1 MKIKS
6 IGIIGFGSIAKKHAS
21 AIYNINKK
29 IEIIKISKNKKKDH
43 FTISDAILSGLDG
56 VIICSPADSH
66 LRYIKILNKAKIPF
80 IVEKPICTY
89 HQIKVLEKI
98 IKNLKKNT
106 TNVLGYQFRY
116 DDILVKFKKLL
127 DENRVGVIDDVKIY
141 CNSYLP
147 KWRKIDYRK
156 SVSVSKI
163 RGGGVLHELSH
174 EIDYMIW
181 FFGLP
186 RTAFASFSL
195 NKILTKNV
203 EENVGLFFISKK
215 NINIYMN
222 LSFNSSY
229 EKRYCLVS
237 GSKGSLYL
245 DLLKR
250 RIKIKYLN
258 ASKEKV
264 LFKSKG
270 NNQTNLLKQMNA
282 FFKSI
287 KEKAYINNLSNGL
300 MVSKVLKFIYKSSK
314 SKKVENIK

>member
-6 IGIIGFGSIAKKHAS
+6 IGIIGFGSIAKKHVN
-21 AIYNINKK
+21 AIYKINKK
-29 IEIIKISKNKKKDH
+29 IKIVKISKNKKKNY
-43 FTISDAILSGLDG
+43 FTISDAILLGLDG

-66 LRYIKILNKAKIPF
+66 LRYIKILNKEKIPF
-80 IVEKPICTY
+80 IVEKPICV
-89 HQIKVLEKI
+89 HSQIKVLEKI

-106 TNVLGYQFRY
+106 TNMLGYQFRY
-116 DDILVKFKKLL
+116 DEILIKFKKLL
-127 DENRVGVIDDVKIY
+127 KENRVGVIDDVKIY
-141 CNSYLP
+141 CNSFLP
-147 KWRKIDYRK
+147 KWRKIDYQK
-156 SVSVSKI
+156 SVSVSKL

-186 RTAFASFSL
+186 RTVFASFTL
-195 NKILTKNV
+195 KKILTKKV

-222 LSFNSSY
+222 LSFNSAY

-258 ASKEKV
+258 SNKEKV

-270 NNQTNLLKQMNA
+270 NNEINLLKQMNM

-287 KEKAYINNLSNGL
+287 EEKVYINNLKNGL
-300 MVSKVLKFIYKSSK
+300 NVSKVLKFIYKSIK
-314 SKKVENIK
+314 SKKLENIQ